1 MLQDIFTLCLVLE
14 SIVQSVNKIVL
25 LCMLTPSSSFASNRV
40 KFAIIMWIFLFVV
53 FISQDKLW
61 TER

>member
-1 MLQDIFTLCLVLE
+1 
-14 SIVQSVNKIVL
+14 
-25 LCMLTPSSSFASNRV
+25 MLTPSSSFASNRV